1 MTALAARAP
10 LETRDRWKLRLVAT
24 GAALLLGTGIFMI
37 QRMPSAQTLKEGDAE
52 LVATSTQTMAL
63 YNLRAAPV
71 LQFDGALGAGLRVSV
86 STARPT
92 PALRKSLTA
101 LGLQVPN
108 VKGARLQWQ
117 ARPPAEGR
125 IAVRIRNDRQAPD
138 AGMMLRATG
147 SGQIPELN
155 IRAVSTVLTVQVDVT
170 PGDGGEVSFA
180 ELNFAELNSSDPAL
194 AFAPLQFEVPP
205 GESLNLT
212 FDSAAALSNS
222 DFRLG
227 ELLESGGTATA
238 LSLGRVEAG
247 RLAAG
252 PQQQPRLRSVIHGVC
267 AAPTGKLLLTHLYP
281 RPPECTLGK
290 VADDDDLFATNVEIE
305 PRKVTLALE
314 GSGFVIDN
322 GRTRPAAFWS
332 ALMANPI
339 IAALVGGLVFAI
351 ARPLWRLWTGR
362 DM

>member
-24 GAALLLGTGIFMI
+24 GAAVLLGSGIFMI
-37 QRMPSAQTLKEGDAE
+37 QRLPSAQTLNDDDAE
-52 LVATSTQTMAL
+52 LIATSTQTMAL

-71 LQFDGALGAGLRVSV
+71 MQFDGALGAGLRVSV

-92 PALRKSLTA
+92 PALRKSLAA

-117 ARPPAEGR
+117 ARPPADGR
-125 IAVRIRNDRQAPD
+125 IAIRIRNDRQAPD

-155 IRAVSTVLTVQVDVT
+155 IRAVRTVLTVQVDIAAQ
-170 PGDGGEVSFA
+170 GEAEPPFA
-180 ELNFAELNSSDPAL
+180 ELKFADLNSSDPAL
-194 AFAPLQFEVPP
+194 AFAPLIFEVPP
-205 GESLNLT
+205 GEALNLT
-212 FDSAAALSNS
+212 FDGAAALSGS

-238 LSLGRVEAG
+238 LSLGRAEAG

-252 PQQQPRLRSVIHGVC
+252 QQQEPRLRSVIHGVC
-267 AAPTGKLLLTHLYP
+267 AASAGKLLFTHLYP

-290 VADDDDLFATNVEIE
+290 NAEDDNLFASNVKIE